1 MPVERRTLGRIAHQW
16 VNDRACEALHRRA
29 DLERL
34 CLPGRPG
41 ALDSGEPFR
50 QKHLGGNAML
60 SFDSYRDV
68 LSEHARGHHFVK
80 SAWFVAIAVALLIV
94 TFG

>member
-1 MPVERRTLGRIAHQW
+1 
-16 VNDRACEALHRRA
+16 
-29 DLERL
+29 
-34 CLPGRPG
+34 
-41 ALDSGEPFR
+41 
-50 QKHLGGNAML
+50 LGGNAML